1 MNYFIINW
9 YSNKDKSKFE
19 RFTPI
24 MTPGDA
30 QNALNIFMK
39 EFGNLK
45 RNTVNYIQEMT
56 PTNAKDNDKL
66 FGFKKNLVPKGE
78 KIVPDEDTTLIPV

>member
-1 MNYFIINW
+1 MRYFVINW
-9 YSNKDKSKFE
+9 YSNKDKFE
-19 RFTPI
+19 RFTSI
-24 MTPGDA
+24 MTGGDT

-39 EFGNLK
+39 EYGNLK
-45 RNTVNYIQEMT
+45 RNTINYIQEMV

-78 KIVPDEDTTLIPV
+78 RIVPDDDVTLIPA